1 MPKKSRFIPFVCA
14 AVLAG
19 GCSGPATSADQTP
32 PTASPS
38 GTASSARH
46 SAIRIL
52 PPVAKVT
59 SACALLSASELRTL
73 LGGRTKVTA
82 TELKPDRSGRD
93 PFYTCKYGRQGKYPF
108 DLAVLGLTQKGLT
121 PQDAT
126 RAAAKASGVRTHNVA
141 GVGDSAV
148 YYTLN
153 DGNSVLSADKLSQG
167 EVRSADFVA
176 PKIVPER
183 KFIEVVKLVMSRM

>member
-82 TELKPDRSGRD
+82 TELKP
-93 PFYTCKYGRQGKYPF
+93 GRQGKYPF